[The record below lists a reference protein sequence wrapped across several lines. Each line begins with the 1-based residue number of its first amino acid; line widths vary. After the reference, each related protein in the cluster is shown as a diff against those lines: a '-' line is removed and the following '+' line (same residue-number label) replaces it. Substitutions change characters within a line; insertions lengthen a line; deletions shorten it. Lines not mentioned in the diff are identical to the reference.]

1 MERIEP
7 CLVPQ
12 LSGRSSA
19 TDVRSWTSVVVKQ
32 KLFKALQNLRNL
44 IRQYSAGTGW
54 DIAPTRPSGCP
65 LNRNV
70 VASGGLAPLPGR
82 ARALRCGISLPPPCL
97 ADKLPSA
104 AQHRI
109 TPLVPFAALPVCC
122 TIAIVTTC
130 AECESPLSCDQAI
143 EEPLLCNQAS
153 EEECPAAE
161 SSLLWEISILR
172 TLADLRSAYEDLAI
186 DPLWQFAMEGAK
198 HHPKGQSVDCED
210 LDPNEAIYEF
220 ALMTRDEVMH
230 GQQQCQQQEDAMETM
245 DPLDALLEFAQLQL
259 NSHCT

>member
-1 MERIEP
+1 M
-7 CLVPQ
+7 
-12 LSGRSSA
+12 
-19 TDVRSWTSVVVKQ
+19 RSWTSVVVKQ

-82 ARALRCGISLPPPCL
+82 ARALRCGISLLPPCL

-109 TPLVPFAALPVCC
+109 TPLVPFAALPVCY
-122 TIAIVTTC
+122 TIAIVTSC

-143 EEPLLCNQAS
+143 EEPLSCDQAS
-153 EEECPAAE
+153 EEDRPAAE

-198 HHPKGQSVDCED
+198 HHPKGQSVDYED

-220 ALMTRDEVMH
+220 ARMARDEVMH
-230 GQQQCQQQEDAMETM
+230 GQQQWQQQEDAVETM

-259 NSHCT
+259 NGRCT